1 MMKKENVLFVAKN
14 TSAANILEQQNVMTA
29 HPIGIKKV
37 GKDDVYNLEVIKTHN
52 FIANGI
58 VVHNSI
64 DATRY
69 SLDLMK
75 DLGIAPIV

>member
-1 MMKKENVLFVAKN
+1 MMKQENVSFVAKN
-14 TSAANILEQQNVMTA
+14 TSATNILEQQNVMTA

-37 GKDDVYNLEVIKTHN
+37 GKDDVYNLEVRRTHN

-69 SLDLMK
+69 ALDLMK
-75 DLGIAPIV
+75 DLGVAPVV

>member
-1 MMKKENVLFVAKN
+1 
-14 TSAANILEQQNVMTA
+14 MTA
-29 HPIGIKKV
+29 HPIGIKKI
-37 GKDDVYNLEVIKTHN
+37 GKADVYNLEVKRTHN

-69 SLDLMK
+69 CLDLMK
-75 DLGIAPIV
+75 DYGVAPVV

>member
-1 MMKKENVLFVAKN
+1 
-14 TSAANILEQQNVMTA
+14 MTA

-37 GKDDVYNLEVIKTHN
+37 GKDDVYNLEVKRTHN

-69 SLDLMK
+69 VLDLMK
-75 DLGIAPIV
+75 DIGLAPVV

>member
-1 MMKKENVLFVAKN
+1 MKKENVLNVEKHSHAIN
-14 TSAANILEQQNVMTA
+14 TIKQKSVMTA
-29 HPIGIKKV
+29 HPIGIKKI
-37 GKDDVYNLEVIKTHN
+37 GKADVYNLEVKRTHN

-69 SLDLMK
+69 CLELMK
-75 DLGIAPIV
+75 DYGVAPVV